1 MRLADHQMAMWTC
14 LMHSRWWWGSSG
26 DLRSLLCRHSG
37 RFRQQLVQKMQ
48 SSGGSWLN
56 CKLLHAAAECRT
68 LRLRVSFGVSVREW
82 KKKPGE
88 SRTENMTWGTMH
100 INTGAF
106 QALTYRAEL
115 HLAPCCFISAQTWV
129 SCVSVHFSL
138 TAFSAAGSGSLASF
152 SHQWGRSLI
161 STNPPGWGTQARGR
175 LVLSVLKRPPLV
187 VDRTRSHSQQI
198 C

>member
-14 LMHSRWWWGSSG
+14 LMHPWWRRGSSG
-26 DLRSLLCRHSG
+26 DLLCRHSG
-37 RFRQQLVQKMQ
+37 RIPQQLVQKMQ
-48 SSGGSWLN
+48 SSGGGWLI

-82 KKKPGE
+82 KKKPG
-88 SRTENMTWGTMH
+88 GV
-100 INTGAF
+100 
-106 QALTYRAEL
+106 TYREHDFGNNARE
-115 HLAPCCFISAQTWV
+115 HRGISDSDIQSPTEF
-129 SCVSVHFSL
+129 STSPFHFCQNLGIMRFCSLSL

-175 LVLSVLKRPPLV
+175 PALSVLKRPPLV
-187 VDRTRSHSQQI
+187 VDRTRSHNQQI